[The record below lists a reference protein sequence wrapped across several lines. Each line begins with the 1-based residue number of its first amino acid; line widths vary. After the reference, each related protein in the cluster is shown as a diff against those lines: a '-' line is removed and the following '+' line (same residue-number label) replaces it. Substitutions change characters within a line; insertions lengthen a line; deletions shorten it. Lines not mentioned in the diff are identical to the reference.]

1 MFGFKKKKE
10 NTIITDLE
18 RTNDKLRRIITNE
31 QEARKFAE
39 ECKEEEIQNHVS
51 DLKKIKEVLNSKE
64 QWKRKELE
72 TNAYLEVAL
81 NKLKG
86 KED

>member
-31 QEARKFAE
+31 QEARKSAE
-39 ECKEEEIQNHVS
+39 ECKEEEIQNRVL
-51 DLKKIKEVLNSKE
+51 DLEKIKEILESKR
-64 QWKRKELE
+64 QWKQKEVEVNNYVSMALEHTRKE
-72 TNAYLEVAL
+72 
-81 NKLKG
+81 
-86 KED
+86 D

>member
-1 MFGFKKKKE
+1 MFGSKKKKE

-51 DLKKIKEVLNSKE
+51 DLEKIKEVLNSKE

>member
-10 NTIITDLE
+10 NIIITDLE

-51 DLKKIKEVLNSKE
+51 DLEKIKEVLNSKE

>member
-39 ECKEEEIQNHVS
+39 ECKEEEIQNRVL
-51 DLKKIKEVLNSKE
+51 DLEKIKEILESKR
-64 QWKRKELE
+64 QWKQKEVEVNNYVSMALEHTRKE
-72 TNAYLEVAL
+72 N
-81 NKLKG
+81 
-86 KED
+86 